1 MVMSHNINLSTVMNQ
16 NLNVDLDLTAISQA
30 IKNGFVKPR
39 IYTDKQGVEHQTVCL
54 FVKECKNHTDN
65 KTHNVTMKKDDAWA
79 DVKDNNGNVLFFGK
93 GTPSKYQPKANGQEA
108 QARQSGVAFED
119 IF

>member
-30 IKNGFVKPR
+30 ITKGYIKPR
-39 IYTDKQGVEHQTVCL
+39 TYVDKQGVEHKTVCL
-54 FVKECKNHTDN
+54 FVKECKNPTDN
-65 KTHNVTMKKDDAWA
+65 KTHNVTMKRDDAWA

-93 GTPSKYQPKANGQEA
+93 GTPSKYQPKENGER
-108 QARQSGVAFED
+108 QASQSSDNPLED